1 MKSPYEK
8 RYTAKLGMDL
18 HLHTTRSFRH
28 EFKGQVT
35 CKQLSSH
42 HSLYNCYLMP
52 VEDSG
57 LYQAVGIA
65 MWCFFTCFHISR
77 FRSCH
82 RIRESIRRTYL
93 QHFRGQNFYRQ
104 SHDLFTEVRFRVLIT
119 IISKQALTIILN
131 DSLQV
136 VSH

>member
-18 HLHTTRSFRH
+18 HLHTTSFRH
-28 EFKGQVT
+28 EFKGQAT
-35 CKQLSSH
+35 CEQLSGH
-42 HSLYNCYLMP
+42 HSLYNCYFDACRRFRTIP
-52 VEDSG
+52 GSG
-57 LYQAVGIA
+57 HWHAV
-65 MWCFFTCFHISR
+65 FFTCFHISR
-77 FRSCH
+77 FRSFH
-82 RIRESIRRTYL
+82 HIRESIRRTYL

-104 SHDLFTEVRFRVLIT
+104 SHDLFTEVRVRVLIT
-119 IISKQALTIILN
+119 IISKEALTIILN